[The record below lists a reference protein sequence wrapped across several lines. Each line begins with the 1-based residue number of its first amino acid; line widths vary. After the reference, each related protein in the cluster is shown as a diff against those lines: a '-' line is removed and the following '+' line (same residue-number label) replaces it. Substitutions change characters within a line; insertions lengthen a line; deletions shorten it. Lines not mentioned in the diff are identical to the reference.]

1 MLHRVEGIVLRSMD
15 YGEGNKI
22 ITLYTREMG
31 KVSVMARGAKKVKS
45 RLGAVTQ
52 LFTLGDFIFFRSGP
66 GQMGTLNNGEMIKPF
81 HKLRE
86 DLYKSAYSA
95 YLVEL
100 IDRMSSDEDA
110 SAYLFEQLQAGLEA
124 IEEGKDMAIVAH
136 LLEHK
141 LLISA
146 GYAPELEKCVS
157 CDAVTARMLFSS
169 RMGGM
174 ICSQCAYKDSTAIVI
189 SESTW
194 KLLRLFKRL
203 DLRRLGSI
211 DVKPNTKN
219 ELKECMRAYMDTHVG
234 IRFKSRS
241 FLEQME
247 KYDI

>member
-52 LFTLGDFIFFRSGP
+52 LFTFGEYVFYKS
-66 GQMGTLNNGEMIKPF
+66 GQMGTLNNGELLKSF
-81 HKLRE
+81 NKLRE

-100 IDRMSSDEDA
+100 IDRMSSEEDA
-110 SAYLFEQLQAGLEA
+110 SAYLFEQLKAGLEA
-124 IEEGKDMAIVAH
+124 IDEDKDMAIVAH
-136 LLEHK
+136 LLEMK
-141 LLISA
+141 LLGSA
-146 GYAPELEKCVS
+146 GYSPELEACVS
-157 CDAVTARMLFSS
+157 CGSITPRMLFSA
-169 RMGGM
+169 RLGGV
-174 ICSQCAYKDSTAIVI
+174 ICSSCSYKDQQAIAM
-189 SESTW
+189 SDATW

-203 DLRRLGSI
+203 DLRRLGAI
-211 DVKPNTKN
+211 DVKQSTKD
-219 ELKECMRAYMDTHVG
+219 ELKSCMRTYMDTHVG